1 MMNRRKFLG
10 QSALLTTGIITMPKL
25 MFAKTNQKYGLQ
37 LFSLREQLPKDVK
50 GVIAKVAE
58 AGYKQVETF
67 GYSKEHGFWGLSA
80 AEFKK
85 VLRTNGLTTPSGHY
99 GMDSFLKSG
108 NINEIDDAIEAAKIL
123 EQDYVVIPYIN
134 PDLRQNAN
142 DIKSITNWV
151 NIAAKRVQS
160 AGLKLSYHNHNFE
173 FEPVEGQMLM
183 EVLLK
188 NTDPDLVDF
197 EMDVYWVVR
206 AGQDPIKW
214 LENYPGR
221 FKLIH
226 AKDMDKA
233 DPKLNTEVGSGSIDF
248 QEIFAVTKYQN
259 IKYYIVEQE
268 NFKIDPYASIAQSN
282 KYLRDSLKNA

>member
-1 MMNRRKFLG
+1 MNRRKFLG
-10 QSALLTTGIITMPKL
+10 QSALFTTGIIAMPKL

-50 GVIAKVAE
+50 GVIAKVAA

-67 GYSKEHGFWGLSA
+67 GYSKENGFWGLSA

-85 VLRTNGLTTPSGHY
+85 LLSSNGLTTPSGHY
-99 GMDSFLKSG
+99 GMDAFFKSG
-108 NINEIDDAIEAAKIL
+108 EINTIDDAIEAAKVL
-123 EQDYVVIPYIN
+123 EQDYVVIPYISPN
-134 PDLRQNAN
+134 LRQTAN
-142 DIKSITNWV
+142 DIKSLANWV
-151 NIAAKRVQS
+151 NVAAKRVQN

-173 FEPVEGQMLM
+173 FEPVEGLMLM
-183 EVLLK
+183 DVLLK

-206 AGQDPIKW
+206 AGHDPVQW

-226 AKDMDKA
+226 VKDMDKA
-233 DPKLNTEVGSGSIDF
+233 DPKLNTEAGSGSIDF
-248 QEIFAVTKYQN
+248 KKIFKAAKLEGV
-259 IKYYIVEQE
+259 KYYIVEQE
-268 NFKIDPYASIAQSN
+268 NFKMDPYASIAQSN
-282 KYLRDSLKNA
+282 KYLRDIL

>member
-1 MMNRRKFLG
+1 
-10 QSALLTTGIITMPKL
+10 
-25 MFAKTNQKYGLQ
+25 MFAKTNQKHGLQ

-50 GVIAKVAE
+50 GVIAKVAQ

-85 VLRTNGLTTPSGHY
+85 LLSSNGLTTPSGHY

-108 NINEIDDAIEAAKIL
+108 NINEIDNAIEAATIL
-123 EQDYVVIPYIN
+123 EQTYVTVPYIN
-134 PDLRQNAN
+134 ADLRQNGN
-142 DIKSITNWV
+142 DIKSLTNWV
-151 NIAAKRVQS
+151 NVAAKRVQN
-160 AGLKLSYHNHNFE
+160 AGLKLGYHNHNFE

-206 AGQDPIKW
+206 AGQDPVKW

-226 AKDMDKA
+226 VKDMDKT

-259 IKYYIVEQE
+259 VKYYIVEQE
-268 NFKIDPYASIAQSN
+268 NYKMDPYASIAQSN
-282 KYLRDSLKNA
+282 KYLRDIV

>member
-1 MMNRRKFLG
+1 MNRRNFLG
-10 QSALLTTGIITMPKL
+10 QSALVTAGIMVMPKL

-50 GVIAKVAE
+50 GVIGKVAE

-67 GYSKEHGFWGLSA
+67 GYSKENGFWGLSA

-85 VLRTNGLTTPSGHY
+85 LLRSNGLTTPSGHY
-99 GMDSFLKSG
+99 GMDAFFKSG
-108 NINEIDDAIEAAKIL
+108 EINTIDDAIEAAKIL
-123 EQDYVVIPYIN
+123 EQDYVTIPYISPN
-134 PDLRQNAN
+134 LRQNAN
-142 DIKSITNWV
+142 DIKSLVNWV
-151 NIAAKRVQS
+151 NVAAKRVQN

-197 EMDVYWVVR
+197 EMDVYWVIR
-206 AGQDPIKW
+206 AGQDPVQW

-233 DPKLNTEVGSGSIDF
+233 DQKLNTEVGSGSIDF
-248 QEIFAVTKYQN
+248 KKIFKAARSEGV
-259 IKYYIVEQE
+259 KYYIVEQE

-282 KYLRDSLKNA
+282 KYLLDIL

>member
-1 MMNRRKFLG
+1 MNRRKFLG
-10 QSALLTTGIITMPKL
+10 QGALMTAGFLATPKL
-25 MFAKTNQKYGLQ
+25 MSAKTSQKYGLQ

-58 AGYKQVETF
+58 AGYKYVETF
-67 GYSKEHGFWGLSA
+67 GYSKEQGFWGMNA
-80 AEFKK
+80 VEFKK
-85 VLRTNGLTTPSGHY
+85 LLRSNGLSTPSGHY

-108 NINEIDDAIEAAKIL
+108 NINEIDNAIEAATIL
-123 EQDYVVIPYIN
+123 EQAYVTIPYIS

-142 DIKSITNWV
+142 DIKSLTNWV
-151 NIAAKRVQS
+151 NVAAKRVQN
-160 AGLKLSYHNHNFE
+160 AGLKLGYHNHNFE

-183 EVLLK
+183 EALLK

-206 AGQDPIKW
+206 AGQNPIQW

-226 AKDMDKA
+226 TKDMDKT

-248 QEIFAVTKYQN
+248 KKIFAATKAEGA
-259 IKYYIVEQE
+259 KYYIVEQE
-268 NFKIDPYASIAQSN
+268 NFKMDPYASIAQSN
-282 KYLRDSLKNA
+282 KYLRGAL